1 MLPTFITIIVITV
14 IIVVWV
20 VATQRKLVVLDE
32 NINNAMSQIGIQISS
47 RFDALTALLELT
59 KGYSKNESETLIE
72 TIKSRRRVITAKST
86 PDDVLCQERV
96 LIEVLGFFAIL
107 SEQYPDLK
115 ANVTYIKTKNAIDVF
130 ENMVRTSKL
139 IYNVA
144 VTKLNREIRMIPVSI
159 IAGMLGFS
167 DRIYLE
173 D

>member
-86 PDDVLCQERV
+86 PDDVLRQERV